1 MSGKNLVK
9 NLNVWEAIGISVALM
24 APSMAANINPQGTA
38 GVVGRA
44 VPVAF
49 ALATIG
55 VLLVAYGF
63 VRLTQNFNHAGS
75 VYGFVGATMGPRS
88 GVVAGWGLLGTY
100 IFYGCVTSMAAGIFG
115 STFLDEL
122 GVWHHQPAWSGFLI
136 GAIALVLAY
145 FVAIAPARNGTRV
158 LLSVEGVTVLLILI
172 TTVIIFAK
180 LAGGH
185 APENHHLDWS
195 VFSIPKGVGTSGVF
209 LGVVFGF
216 LSFAGFEAAATLGE
230 ETTNPRK
237 DIPRAMLGT
246 AIFGGVY
253 FVIVTAVEVM
263 GFGTDAAGV
272 KAYVSSGS
280 LLGDLG
286 TKYVG
291 SWMGTIITLGA
302 AISAFGCCLACVVGG
317 ARLSFSLARDGGNS
331 SLSQLSEK
339 NGVPVN
345 ATRVIVGAAAII
357 MIVWKLVWHV
367 KPFDIFLGSGVIG
380 TLIILVAYLL
390 ATVGA
395 IKFLFFSGKKRTKQ
409 WEIIIPIA
417 GIALLLYTLYKNVI
431 PFPTSGAGR
440 AYPIVGA
447 IWLLIGI
454 VAIVSR
460 PALAAKI
467 GAKLTA
473 DEKLSEARS

>member
-1 MSGKNLVK
+1 MSGKQLVK

-55 VLLVAYGF
+55 VLLIAYGF
-63 VRLTQNFNHAGS
+63 VRLSQNFNHAGS

-122 GVWHHQPAWSGFLI
+122 GVWKHQPSWSGFLI
-136 GAIALVLAY
+136 GALALLLAY
-145 FVAIAPARNGTRV
+145 ALAVVPARNGTRV
-158 LLSVEGVTVLLILI
+158 LLSVEGITVLLILI

-180 LAGGH
+180 LATGH
-185 APENHHLDWS
+185 APENHHVDWS

-216 LSFAGFEAAATLGE
+216 LSFAGFEAASTLGE
-230 ETTNPRK
+230 ETTNPRR

-246 AIFGGVY
+246 AIFGGIY

-263 GFGTDAAGV
+263 GFGTDEAGI

-291 SWMGTIITLGA
+291 SWIGTIITLGA
-302 AISAFGCCLACVVGG
+302 AISAFGCCLATVVGG
-317 ARLSFSLARDGGNS
+317 SRLAFSLARDGGNKH
-331 SLSQLSEK
+331 LATLSEK
-339 NGVPVN
+339 NGTPVN
-345 ATRVIVGAAAII
+345 ATRVVVGTGAVI
-357 MIVWKLVWHV
+357 MIAWKLIWNV

-409 WEIIIPIA
+409 WEIVIPIA

-431 PFPTSGAGR
+431 PFPTSGAAR
-440 AYPIVGA
+440 AFPIVA
-447 IWLLIGI
+447 ALWLI
-454 VAIVSR
+454 VGVVGIVSR

-467 GAKLTA
+467 GAQLTA
-473 DEKLSEARS
+473 DENLSEAR